1 MRRALLAFR
10 LSEGQFN
17 YFGKIAARL
26 RFEPKEC
33 NLIVEE
39 PISKIHVKTFT
50 SAHPGLIALF
60 ANEEL
65 IGLKLRNDFCGH
77 LVDLP
82 RRPSVTLS
90 FRDLGWTPLQ
100 LKNFF
105 LVAYVETRDE

>member
-10 LSEGQFN
+10 FDGGQFN
-17 YFGKIAARL
+17 YFGKIAGRL
-26 RFEPKEC
+26 RFEPREC

-39 PISKIHVKTFT
+39 PISRIHVKAFT

-77 LVDLP
+77 LVELP
-82 RRPSVTLS
+82 RRPSIRFS
-90 FRDLGWTPLQ
+90 FQDLGGEPLQ
-100 LKNFF
+100 LKDFF